1 MRLKSPDPLAPP
13 EIRFNFLRSDYD
25 IRALIIGMRICR
37 NIARQSALQGLVM
50 SRDAAWAE
58 CQHR

>member
-25 IRALIIGMRICR
+25 IRALITGMRIC
-37 NIARQSALQGLVM
+37 AT
-50 SRDAAWAE
+50 SRDSMR
-58 CQHR
+58 CKG